1 MTTKDYQKRRPLA
14 IFLGY
19 FRRHK
24 GLFSMDILCA
34 TVIALIDLAFPLVT
48 RTALYDLLPNEKY
61 RVFFTTMAVV
71 VAFYLLR
78 SFLNYIVCY
87 YGHTFGIR
95 VEADIREDLFR
106 HMQELSYDFYDQNRT
121 GVLMSRLT
129 SDLFDLTE
137 LAHHG
142 PEDLLTSILTICG
155 ALIVMGRIQWR
166 LALMVGM
173 MIPIFVIVVFAMR
186 SSMRK
191 ASAGV
196 KQKTG
201 HINTEIETSISGFRT
216 AKAFAN
222 EEAETERFRDTRLFA
237 FESRNDEA
245 KQMQFAAV
253 SFLLP
258 DGSVFIA
265 YRGTDTS
272 LVGWKEN
279 FNMSY
284 LETVPAQ
291 ARATEYA
298 QEVIRAC
305 KHRPYRIGG
314 HSKGGNLAA
323 WAAVHLPEK
332 LQGKRLLAAYNNDGP
347 GFHADL
353 LDTPAYRRVEDR
365 LHTYIPE
372 SSIVGVLLVHAEDYD
387 VIDSTSHAAMQHEA
401 LSWQV
406 MGNRFVHLGQRSQLG
421 QMSDDVLREWL
432 DSVSQEDR
440 EAFCDALYS
449 ILSMGGRAKTFED
462 LRKGGFSGWAA
473 LWKEY
478 AGADERKKQ
487 ILTEVFGRLAI
498 DVKDELMKAAG
509 QGLRSAGHGI
519 RTVGQNLM
527 GRHEPDKTQ
536 TK

>member
-1 MTTKDYQKRRPLA
+1 MEKNTGKLFTPVHGTPMDYLRWRGDLTFRQDGFNEVDNLVLC
-14 IFLGY
+14 IISY
-19 FRRHK
+19 INFRRITAVHTTEPAAAPTLAQVAPLLTEEDDQL
-24 GLFSMDILCA
+24 GLS
-34 TVIALIDLAFPLVT
+34 
-48 RTALYDLLPNEKY
+48 
-61 RVFFTTMAVV
+61 
-71 VAFYLLR
+71 
-78 SFLNYIVCY
+78 
-87 YGHTFGIR
+87 
-95 VEADIREDLFR
+95 
-106 HMQELSYDFYDQNRT
+106 ELSYLPLVQ
-121 GVLMSRLT
+121 
-129 SDLFDLTE
+129 
-137 LAHHG
+137 LA
-142 PEDLLTSILTICG
+142 
-155 ALIVMGRIQWR
+155 A
-166 LALMVGM
+166 
-173 MIPIFVIVVFAMR
+173 
-186 SSMRK
+186 
-191 ASAGV
+191 
-196 KQKTG
+196 KTP
-201 HINTEIETSISGFRT
+201 
-216 AKAFAN
+216 
-222 EEAETERFRDTRLFA
+222 RFRDVRLFA
-237 FESRNDEA
+237 YTHEYDEA
-245 KQMQFAAV
+245 QAKQFDAL

-258 DGSVFIA
+258 DGTLFVAFM
-265 YRGTDTS
+265 GTDTS
-272 LVGWKEN
+272 LAGWKED
-279 FNMSY
+279 FNMSF
-284 LETVPAQ
+284 LSAVPAQ
-291 ARATEYA
+291 ARAAAYA
-298 QEVIRAC
+298 ADMAALC
-305 KHRPYRIGG
+305 PDMPLRIGG

-323 WAAVHLPEK
+323 WAAIHLPAD
-332 LQGKRLLAAYNNDGP
+332 LQEHCLLSAYNNDGP
-347 GFHADL
+347 GFARDMLETPEYLRVADK
-353 LDTPAYRRVEDR
+353 

>member
-1 MTTKDYQKRRPLA
+1 
-14 IFLGY
+14 
-19 FRRHK
+19 
-24 GLFSMDILCA
+24 
-34 TVIALIDLAFPLVT
+34 
-48 RTALYDLLPNEKY
+48 
-61 RVFFTTMAVV
+61 
-71 VAFYLLR
+71 
-78 SFLNYIVCY
+78 
-87 YGHTFGIR
+87 
-95 VEADIREDLFR
+95 
-106 HMQELSYDFYDQNRT
+106 
-121 GVLMSRLT
+121 
-129 SDLFDLTE
+129 
-137 LAHHG
+137 
-142 PEDLLTSILTICG
+142 
-155 ALIVMGRIQWR
+155 
-166 LALMVGM
+166 
-173 MIPIFVIVVFAMR
+173 MR
-186 SSMRK
+186 
-191 ASAGV
+191 AA
-196 KQKTG
+196 
-201 HINTEIETSISGFRT
+201 
-216 AKAFAN
+216 
-222 EEAETERFRDTRLFA
+222 AETERFRDTRLFA

-258 DGSVFIA
+258 DGSVFIS

-298 QEVIRAC
+298 KEVIRAC

-432 DSVSQEDR
+432 DSVSPGGPGSLLRRPVQHPLHGWPCQDLR
-440 EAFCDALYS
+440 GSAQ
-449 ILSMGGRAKTFED
+449 GRA
-462 LRKGGFSGWAA
+462 LRLGGPVEGVCRSRRE
-473 LWKEY
+473 KE
-478 AGADERKKQ
+478 ADPDGGVR
-487 ILTEVFGRLAI
+487 
-498 DVKDELMKAAG
+498 AAG
-509 QGLRSAGHGI
+509 HRREG
-519 RTVGQNLM
+519 
-527 GRHEPDKTQ
+527 
-536 TK
+536 

>member
-1 MTTKDYQKRRPLA
+1 MTSVFDYLKWRGDLSFSQDPLNPVDGL
-14 IFLGY
+14 IFSVLSYIPFVGQAAEKP
-19 FRRHK
+19 HEP
-24 GLFSMDILCA
+24 
-34 TVIALIDLAFPLVT
+34 IALRDAAADFLSLDD
-48 RTALYDLLPNEKY
+48 YES
-61 RVFFTTMAVV
+61 RVRAKNDAMM
-71 VAFYLLR
+71 LR
-78 SFLNYIVCY
+78 
-87 YGHTFGIR
+87 
-95 VEADIREDLFR
+95 A
-106 HMQELSYDFYDQNRT
+106 
-121 GVLMSRLT
+121 
-129 SDLFDLTE
+129 
-137 LAHHG
+137 A
-142 PEDLLTSILTICG
+142 
-155 ALIVMGRIQWR
+155 
-166 LALMVGM
+166 
-173 MIPIFVIVVFAMR
+173 
-186 SSMRK
+186 
-191 ASAGV
+191 
-196 KQKTG
+196 
-201 HINTEIETSISGFRT
+201 
-216 AKAFAN
+216 
-222 EEAETERFRDTRLFA
+222 AETARFGGCKMVLYRDQFVPEEET
-237 FESRNDEA
+237 
-245 KQMQFAAV
+245 QFAAMT
-253 SFLLP
+253 FLLP
-258 DGSVFIA
+258 DDTAFVAF
-265 YRGTDTS
+265 RGTDRS
-272 LVGWKEN
+272 LVGWKED
-279 FNMSY
+279 FNMSFQ
-284 LETVPAQ
+284 EAVPAQ
-291 ARATEYA
+291 LLAQDYVREVAAEY
-298 QEVIRAC
+298 VMPLRL
-305 KHRPYRIGG
+305 GG

-487 ILTEVFGRLAI
+487 ILTEIFGRLAI

-509 QGLRSAGHGI
+509 QSLRSAGHGI